1 MMTDGDRLMWKNE
14 EDITK
19 WIFIWS
25 KLKTAILTKYRTNEA
40 TTEQDFLT
48 RTRQPSES
56 FLVYSAVL
64 ECLYRQAFKIKPGT
78 VAVAKPDRQ
87 FGHAMQIFPC
97 SYTVKTIN
105 F

>member
-1 MMTDGDRLMWKNE
+1 MTDVDRLMWKNE

-56 FLVYSAVL
+56 FLVYSVEL
-64 ECLYRQAFKIKPGT
+64 EYLYRQAFKVEPGT
-78 VAVAKPDRQ
+78 ALSNPSKKAIPRQ
-87 FGHAMQIFPC
+87 FLRWIPQPI
-97 SYTVKTIN
+97 S
-105 F
+105 